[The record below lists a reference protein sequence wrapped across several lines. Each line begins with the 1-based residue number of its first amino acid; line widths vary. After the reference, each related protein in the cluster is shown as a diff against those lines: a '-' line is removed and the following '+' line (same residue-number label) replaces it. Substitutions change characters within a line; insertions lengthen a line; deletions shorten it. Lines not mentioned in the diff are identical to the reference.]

1 MKMIVVITL
10 LTQDNAKLSQ
20 QLKPGF
26 KRTNNW
32 NKYQSKVT
40 MQAPN
45 PYLDYI
51 VDPSFQGVN
60 RSFVLLFENTAVR
73 AVHTKY
79 YLLTLEIKS
88 YNVMIDGQNF
98 LNQPIKNDSR
108 TYDNIGNIAT
118 GTGDNYTTSCLL
130 DYDYFNKYYKM
141 IATDLTKQQKLHV
154 DPKAMQQINFTRI
167 FFNIEEAKK
176 TLSNFWQRTVRVL

>member
-1 MKMIVVITL
+1 M
-10 LTQDNAKLSQ
+10 QNY
-20 QLKPGF
+20 
-26 KRTNNW
+26 RNNW
-32 NKYQSKVT
+32 NQVLKEQIIGTNINHIKYIYQI
-40 MQAPN
+40 
-45 PYLDYI
+45 YLDYI

-60 RSFVLLFENTAVR
+60 RSFVLLFENTTVR